1 MNTPDVTEQ
10 SQDANAGC
18 VQRVVSC
25 LTGKISKSAKRAAA
39 KRVKEA
45 FDGVDWG
52 NHTFITGSVTMTSK
66 SGETKFYECG
76 QIDAA
81 IKRLN
86 DVLRELSS

>member
-1 MNTPDVTEQ
+1 MAYQGILDSPEAPNR
-10 SQDANAGC
+10 GC

-52 NHTFITGSVTMTSK
+52 SHTFITGSVTMTSK

-76 QIDAA
+76 EIDAA

-86 DVLRELSS
+86 DVLRDLNS